1 MKKTNSNLTSAEVN
15 ALSKAATE
23 IIRASGLEDD
33 VLDVACKRID
43 KAVGEQTDAIKSTKV
58 YSGLDE
64 KDAKRD
70 SLLQDIATI
79 LKAMSVIG
87 VAEIEEAAKLLS
99 KIFAKYGTEITKAKY
114 DQESA
119 LIDSLKGDFASED
132 AAAAIAL
139 IPGFKAKT
147 DALWAAEDEFK
158 KATADFVKAEANKKK
173 GAYALKKELLS
184 IINDIVVPYVS
195 AVSLVKESYVPLS
208 LELSTRID
216 RANASA
222 K

>member
-1 MKKTNSNLTSAEVN
+1 
-15 ALSKAATE
+15 
-23 IIRASGLEDD
+23 
-33 VLDVACKRID
+33 
-43 KAVGEQTDAIKSTKV
+43 
-58 YSGLDE
+58 
-64 KDAKRD
+64 
-70 SLLQDIATI
+70 
-79 LKAMSVIG
+79 
-87 VAEIEEAAKLLS
+87 
-99 KIFAKYGTEITKAKY
+99 
-114 DQESA
+114 
-119 LIDSLKGDFASED
+119 
-132 AAAAIAL
+132 
-139 IPGFKAKT
+139 
-147 DALWAAEDEFK
+147 EDEFK